1 MFTKCQM
8 LHVFTVFIASDPMM
22 SQGLL
27 RGLGLRQIIARAF
40 PPLHYL
46 KRTALH
52 VDAK

>member
-1 MFTKCQM
+1 M
-8 LHVFTVFIASDPMM
+8 LHVFAVFIASDPMM

-40 PPLHYL
+40 PLLHYL